1 MTLTGMTLVWKA
13 LVFHVFLLLFLC
25 PLVSSLQEHCRGL
38 EAVYSTSV
46 IPKTRVS
53 MTLISSQATDQEEE
67 HLHAKWAPPMER
79 FRI

>member
-13 LVFHVFLLLFLC
+13 LVFHVFLLLFSC

-67 HLHAKWAPPMER
+67 HLHAK
-79 FRI
+79 